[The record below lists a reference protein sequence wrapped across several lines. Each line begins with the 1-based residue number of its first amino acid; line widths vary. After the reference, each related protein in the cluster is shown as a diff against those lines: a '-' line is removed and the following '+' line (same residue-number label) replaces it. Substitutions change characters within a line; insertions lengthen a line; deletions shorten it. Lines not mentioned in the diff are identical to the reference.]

1 MDGFSQ
7 EMDEFGRGMDEYGRE
22 MDEFGR
28 EMEEFSREME
38 AEAPRWLAKS
48 VLQMTRAG
56 EYAKANPKPNWLLWL
71 GCALFGVGAAALC
84 VLVAISG
91 VGSLIGDAIATASPQ
106 VQNGILD
113 NQTLLIGL
121 ALLPFGYG
129 LFRVGQAMGYL

>member
-1 MDGFSQ
+1 M
-7 EMDEFGRGMDEYGRE
+7 
-22 MDEFGR
+22 
-28 EMEEFSREME
+28 
-38 AEAPRWLAKS
+38 
-48 VLQMTRAG
+48 
-56 EYAKANPKPNWLLWL
+56 
-71 GCALFGVGAAALC
+71 ALC

-91 VGSLIGDAIATASPQ
+91 VGAWLGNTIAAASPQ